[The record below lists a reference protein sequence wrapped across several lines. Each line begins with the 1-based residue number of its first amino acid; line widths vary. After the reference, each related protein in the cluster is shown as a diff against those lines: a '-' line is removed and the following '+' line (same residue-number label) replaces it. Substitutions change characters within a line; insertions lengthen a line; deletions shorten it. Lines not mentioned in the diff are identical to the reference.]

1 MKRAES
7 KEKKVEKETE
17 KQEVVEE
24 SADER
29 IAALEQQLAE
39 MEDRLLRATA
49 EFENYKKRRQRESA
63 ELLRYGHETLIRDLL
78 PVLDSFERAILSSEG
93 NRDYQAFHDGV
104 ELILQQMREVLRGAG
119 VERVWPEGEQFD
131 PHRHEAIGVCSHEE
145 LEPDHI
151 ATVVEP
157 GYEIHGRVVRP
168 PKVLIVRS
176 DTEEPDSEEPESEE
190 PESE

>member
-1 MKRAES
+1 MKQAGS

-24 SADER
+24 IADER

-63 ELLRYGHETLIRDLL
+63 ELLRYGHEALIRDLL

-93 NRDYQAFHDGV
+93 NRDYQVFHDGV

-176 DTEEPDSEEPESEE
+176 DTEEADSEEPESEE

>member
-17 KQEVVEE
+17 KQ
-24 SADER
+24 D

>member
-17 KQEVVEE
+17 KQ
-24 SADER
+24 D

-176 DTEEPDSEEPESEE
+176 DTEEPESVEPESEE
-190 PESE
+190 PDSEKPESE